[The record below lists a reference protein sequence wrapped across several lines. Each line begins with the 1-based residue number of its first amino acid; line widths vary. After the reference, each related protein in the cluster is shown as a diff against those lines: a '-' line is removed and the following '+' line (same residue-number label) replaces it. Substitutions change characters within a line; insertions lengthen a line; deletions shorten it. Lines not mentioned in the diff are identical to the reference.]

1 MFIYNGKKLENV
13 FYESINRKE
22 KENIFFELYI
32 EGIGNENKVSVNLL
46 FNIDSNNL
54 NLLEMELP
62 TYMNEYLI
70 KNECYFG
77 VNQDFSLIDLEDLNV
92 EFIKIDKNIYEV
104 IIDSY
109 ENNFNIDVELN
120 LEDKNE
126 EM

>member
-32 EGIGNENKVSVNLL
+32 EGIENENKVSVNLL

-54 NLLEMELP
+54 NLL
-62 TYMNEYLI
+62 
-70 KNECYFG
+70 CYFG
-77 VNQDFSLIDLEDLNV
+77 VNQDFTLIDLEDLNV

-109 ENNFNIDVELN
+109 ENNFNIDIELN

>member
-32 EGIGNENKVSVNLL
+32 EGIENENKVSVNLL

-70 KNECYFG
+70 MNECYFG
-77 VNQDFSLIDLEDLNV
+77 VNQDFTLIDLEDLNV

>member
-32 EGIGNENKVSVNLL
+32 EGIENENKVSVNLL

-70 KNECYFG
+70 MNECYFG
-77 VNQDFSLIDLEDLNV
+77 INQDFTLIDLEDLNV

-109 ENNFNIDVELN
+109 ENNFNIDIELN

>member
-32 EGIGNENKVSVNLL
+32 EGIENENKVSVNLL

-70 KNECYFG
+70 MNECYFG
-77 VNQDFSLIDLEDLNV
+77 VNQDFTLIDLEDLNV

-109 ENNFNIDVELN
+109 ENNFNIDIELN